1 MDTPRTENS
10 EAAAELRASLYA
22 DLLTYD
28 QACEA
33 LGGISRYTLS
43 RLVSDG
49 KLDAVVI
56 RNRRFIAHSVLAEY
70 IRELREGARRPS
82 AVKSAVA

>member
-1 MDTPRTENS
+1 MDTPRTDNA

-49 KLDAVVI
+49 KLAAVSI
-56 RNRRFIAHSVLAEY
+56 RNRRFIAHADLAEY

-82 AVKSAVA
+82 AKSVA